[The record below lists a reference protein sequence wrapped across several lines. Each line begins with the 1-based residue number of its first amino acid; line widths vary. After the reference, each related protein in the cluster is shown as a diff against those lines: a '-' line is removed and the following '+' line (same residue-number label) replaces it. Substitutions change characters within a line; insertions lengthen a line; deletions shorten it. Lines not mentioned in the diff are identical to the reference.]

1 MERDQAY
8 IKEGKV
14 FRIGFRGF
22 PDKQVGE
29 VRTDAPAAFAYFESR
44 FQLIERKVET
54 LEREVEQAENKGSY
68 LMRLVHLK
76 ESLSTF
82 DGIGDFEAL
91 YVRLEQLEKELR
103 ALIAANRINNLKIKR
118 AIVEEAEAYA
128 GSTNWKEDTEKMKE
142 LKSRWIKTGNV
153 DPAYEEDLN
162 RRFSAVV
169 DVFFAQKQAH
179 YRLKFQQAQSKLPQ
193 LRQIIYKAK
202 KTASLPP
209 DEARKVLKSL
219 QDEWKKVGK
228 VPGQPAQALYKEF
241 QRICNRAFRQR
252 DRKEVDVSLVLKER
266 GQMVEEMEAL
276 ARLHTPTE
284 LNISRVATLQRKW
297 KQLPF
302 ITDEKNKELTRSFYN
317 AGNLIMER
325 YALIGMAKEK
335 FPFFEDMDWEERLRV
350 KIDLLKELLVQDENE
365 LESLQRSKGM
375 DKSRLSDP
383 KISKQSRKVF
393 AKKRL
398 LNDLQGELRKNK
410 SLY

>member
-1 MERDQAY
+1 
-8 IKEGKV
+8 K
-14 FRIGFRGF
+14 RGAN
-22 PDKQVGE
+22 
-29 VRTDAPAAFAYFESR
+29 APATPEPS
-44 FQLIERKVET
+44 T
-54 LEREVEQAENKGSY
+54 L
-68 LMRLVHLK
+68 
-76 ESLSTF
+76 SLH
-82 DGIGDFEAL
+82 DAL
-91 YVRLEQLEKELR
+91 P
-103 ALIAANRINNLKIKR
+103 I
-118 AIVEEAEAYA
+118 
-128 GSTNWKEDTEKMKE
+128 S
-142 LKSRWIKTGNV
+142 
-153 DPAYEEDLN
+153 
-162 RRFSAVV
+162 
-169 DVFFAQKQAH
+169 
-179 YRLKFQQAQSKLPQ
+179 Q